1 MKRHLNTLFVLT
13 QGTYLAKKGQTIAV
27 RLESETRL
35 RVPIHTL
42 GSVVCFGQIGVS
54 PFLLGFCADHGVPIT
69 FLSLHGRFR
78 ARATGRTAG
87 NVLLRREQYRRTDS
101 PAASAAIARG
111 IVLAKIANSRATL
124 QRTRR
129 NRPDTVGAPDLEK
142 ATLRLAHQ
150 LRDLGDD
157 LPLDRLR
164 GYEGEAARVYFS
176 VFDHLISQQKE
187 DFIFQGRT
195 RRPPRDNVNALLSFL
210 YTLLRQDCEAAV
222 ESVGL
227 DPAVGFLHRER
238 PGRPSLALD
247 LMEELRSFVAD
258 RVALSL
264 INQKQVGPAGFQL
277 AETGGVEMDDSTRK
291 TVLQAYQKRKQD
303 EMLHPFLEEK
313 TTLGLVPHIQALLLA
328 RHLRGDLDAYPA
340 FVPK

>member
-1 MKRHLNTLFVLT
+1 
-13 QGTYLAKKGQTIAV
+13 
-27 RLESETRL
+27 
-35 RVPIHTL
+35 
-42 GSVVCFGQIGVS
+42 
-54 PFLLGFCADHGVPIT
+54 VPIT

-78 ARATGRTAG
+78 ARATGRTSG
-87 NVLLRREQYRRTDS
+87 NVLLRREQYRRTDL
-101 PAASAAIARG
+101 PDATAGIARS

-129 NRPDTVGAPDLEK
+129 NRPDSPGALKLEK

-150 LRDLGDD
+150 LRELGED

-164 GYEGEAARVYFS
+164 GFEGEAARVYFS
-176 VFDHLISQQKE
+176 VFDQLISQQKE
-187 DFIFQGRT
+187 DFRFQSRT

-210 YTLLRQDCEAAV
+210 YTLLRADCEAAL

-247 LMEELRSFVAD
+247 LMEELRSFLAD

-264 INQKQVGPAGFQL
+264 VNQKQVTASGFKT
-277 AETGGVEMDDSTRK
+277 AETGGVEMDDATRK

-303 EMLHPFLEEK
+303 ELVHPFLEEK
-313 TTLGLVPHIQALLLA
+313 TTLGLVPHLQALLLA